1 MRHII
6 KVMMLTTLLVV
17 GIPVART
24 AAQSPAQEQ
33 AARLR
38 LQLSDVQ
45 AKQTELQ
52 MRLQQLEED
61 LKPENIERS
70 LAGVG
75 STRPEDLREQRQRQ
89 LEIERTSVRAQL
101 DQLAVSRTRLE
112 TAIARADA
120 EAYHQSAGIYT
131 SGAQQQASAESRANN
146 GSTSAQRP
154 RRTIRDKKRHHKPQ
168 RTNY

>member
-1 MRHII
+1 MSRSI
-6 KVMMLTTLLVV
+6 KVLLLTALIIV
-17 GIPVART
+17 GIPAART

-120 EAYHQSAGIYT
+120 EAYHQSAGVYT
-131 SGAQQQASAESRANN
+131 SGTQQQASAQPQANR

-154 RRTIRDKKRHHKPQ
+154 RRTIRHKRRQHKPR
-168 RTNY
+168 RTKY

>member
-6 KVMMLTTLLVV
+6 KVMMPTTLLVV

-75 STRPEDLREQRQRQ
+75 STRPEDLREQRRRQ

-120 EAYHQSAGIYT
+120 EAYHQSAGIYAIN
-131 SGAQQQASAESRANN
+131 GQQQTNPQPRTKNRSTRAHR
-146 GSTSAQRP
+146 Q
-154 RRTIRDKKRHHKPQ
+154 RRTNRNKKSGRNP
-168 RTNY
+168 